1 MIKIRALGPIDETNW
16 KKLTNHLTFWHDLV
30 NFELENGGDSNLV
43 LSAVRSK
50 ALGEE
55 KVYLSSIIGAREVA
69 GEFANDRVLKKTM
82 MVLIFF
88 LCLKSL
94 GLNSSLL

>member
-1 MIKIRALGPIDETNW
+1 MIKIRELGPIDETNW

-30 NFELENGGDSNLV
+30 NFELENSGDSNLV

-69 GEFANDRVLKKTM
+69 GEFANDHEPVFLPKESFRPYFEEFPYKTQQ
-82 MVLIFF
+82 
-88 LCLKSL
+88 
-94 GLNSSLL
+94 